1 MGTSREVEREGDR
14 ERENSRQ
21 RVSEREEMRLER
33 KKAWFRE
40 EIIAICVI
48 AQ

>member
-1 MGTSREVEREGDR
+1 M
-14 ERENSRQ
+14 
-21 RVSEREEMRLER
+21 SEREEMRLER

-48 AQ
+48 AQWRERERKWEKVRK